1 MHWIDVSIMAAYMI
15 GITII
20 GVLSRG
26 KGEDAEDYFVAAGSQ
41 HSWFESVLVGLSI
54 AATFFSGI
62 SFIAYPSVVYSHGVL
77 MPVWA
82 LLVGL
87 PIQYAILRF
96 WFLPRYLA
104 GEWEYP
110 YQVIEARF
118 GPAARTFAAGL
129 YVLMR
134 IGWMAAMI
142 YAPTVAILTM
152 ARLDQRW
159 FWPIVLITGLS
170 NTLYTVV
177 SGVRGVIVTEAL
189 HIPVIA
195 FGVAAT
201 IISAWWQ
208 MPVPA
213 SEALADLARQG
224 QLDVF
229 NFSIDL
235 RTPISVWTVLF
246 GVSLGN
252 LANYIGDPMSLQRY
266 LMTGD
271 AKVASRS
278 FAVNIVGVVIVVS
291 LLSLVG
297 LSMFA
302 FYAHAADPALPTK
315 PDKIF
320 PYFVATRL
328 PVGVAGLLLA
338 ALLAATGIPS
348 GINALA
354 SVLTID
360 FHSRFLPGTTPTQA
374 LWWGRIYS
382 LLLGL
387 LATVTAGFLSKL
399 GTIFEMSQVILGVFA
414 GPLLTCVAVA
424 VAGWR
429 CTGPAMIAGMLTG
442 WATGVAVSLSDAAPS
457 WAAPSS
463 SLATLVSALTFTHLA
478 PRATISSRFQA
489 CVPADESV
497 ASDPLGPQN

>member
-26 KGEDAEDYFVAAGSQ
+26 KGEDAEDYFVAGGSQ

-62 SFIAYPSVVYSHGVL
+62 SFIAYPSVVYSNGVL
-77 MPVWA
+77 LPVWGV
-82 LLVGL
+82 LVCL
-87 PIQYAILRF
+87 PIQYTILRY

-104 GEWEYP
+104 GGWAFP
-110 YQVIEARF
+110 YQVIESRF

-142 YAPTVAILTM
+142 YAPTLAIITM
-152 ARLDQRW
+152 GRLDQRW

-208 MPVPA
+208 MPVPVG
-213 SEALADLARQG
+213 EALADVARQG
-224 QLDVF
+224 RFDVL
-229 NFSIDL
+229 NFSIDPTSPL
-235 RTPISVWTVLF
+235 TVWTVLL

-266 LMTGD
+266 LMIGD
-271 AKVASRS
+271 ARVAARS
-278 FAVNIVGVVIVVS
+278 FAVNIIGVVIVVS
-291 LLSLVG
+291 LLSTVG

-302 FYAHAADPALPTK
+302 FYSHTADPTLPSK
-315 PDKIF
+315 PDQVF
-320 PYFVATRL
+320 PHFVATRL
-328 PVGVAGLLLA
+328 PPGVAGLLLA

-360 FHSRFLPGTTPTQA
+360 FHTRFLPSTTPTQA
-374 LWWGRIYS
+374 LWWGRVYS
-382 LLLGL
+382 LLLGA

-442 WATGVAVSLSDAAPS
+442 WATGVAVSLSGAAPS

-463 SLATLVSALTFTHLA
+463 SLATLASALIFTHLA
-478 PRATISSRFQA
+478 PRATRSSRFEA
-489 CVPADESV
+489 CVPPNESV
-497 ASDPLGPQN
+497 ATDPLGPAS

>member
-15 GITII
+15 GISLI
-20 GVLSRG
+20 GILARG
-26 KGEDAEDYFVAAGSQ
+26 KGEDAEDYFVAGGSQ

-62 SFIAYPSVVYSHGVL
+62 SFIIYPSVTYSKGIL
-77 MPVWA
+77 LPVWGI
-82 LLVGL
+82 LVCL
-87 PIQYAILRF
+87 PMQYAILRY

-104 GEWEYP
+104 GGWTFP

-118 GPAARTFAAGL
+118 GPEARTFAAGL

-142 YAPTVAILTM
+142 YAPTLAILTM
-152 ARLDQRW
+152 GRLDPRW
-159 FWPIVLITGLS
+159 FWPIVLATGLS

-201 IISAWWQ
+201 IASAWWQ
-208 MPVPA
+208 MPVSA
-213 SEALADLARQG
+213 SVALADLARQG
-224 QLDVF
+224 RLDVF
-229 NFSIDL
+229 DFSIDP
-235 RTPISVWTVLF
+235 TAPFTVWTVVL

-271 AKVASRS
+271 ARVASRS
-278 FAVNIVGVVIVVS
+278 FAVNIVGILIVVT

-302 FYAHAADPALPTK
+302 YYSHTNDPTLPIKADEV
-315 PDKIF
+315 F
-320 PYFVATRL
+320 PHFVATRL

-360 FHSRFLPGTTPTQA
+360 FHARFRPGMTPAQGI
-374 LWWGRIYS
+374 WWGRVYS

-387 LATVTAGFLSKL
+387 VTTLTAGFLSKL

-429 CTGPAMIAGMLTG
+429 CTGPAMIAGMVTG
-442 WATGVAVSLSDAAPS
+442 WVIGIAVTWSDAAAP
-457 WAAPSS
+457 WVAPSS
-463 SLATLVSALTFTHLA
+463 SLTTLVSSLIYTRLLPRTTDPRPFEAVGSSGDGGSADLLA
-478 PRATISSRFQA
+478 
-489 CVPADESV
+489 E
-497 ASDPLGPQN
+497 LE